1 MSLGTSI
8 ATSTGG
14 CRRWLQASTQGST
27 GSRHDPPLPLLAAER
42 LLPVFERLS
51 HPELLE
57 RCSLLGTSIANE
69 HLDSVVWRRAP
80 KTVFTTRN
88 CRDWRRTWS
97 RPVQLWRT
105 GPRPSGHGK
114 GDRERWRDGERE
126 RLREGERERE
136 RGREREREAH
146 YGMQCMRNTVE
157 QQAVRLAFH
166 RRANDLIIV
175 NVMATMTN
183 WKMSLTNLDIKCL
196 VKSHLNRKGINDAR
210 FTNNLPGK
218 IG

>member
-69 HLDSVVWRRAP
+69 SLDSVVWRRAP
-80 KTVFTTRN
+80 KTVFTTRSS
-88 CRDWRRTWS
+88 RDWRRTWS

-105 GPRPSGHGK
+105 GHRPSGHGK
-114 GDRERWRDGERE
+114 GDRERGRDGERGTLWNAVHE
-126 RLREGERERE
+126 KHSGTTGGQTRLSS
-136 RGREREREAH
+136 ASK
-146 YGMQCMRNTVE
+146 
-157 QQAVRLAFH
+157 
-166 RRANDLIIV
+166 LIIV
-175 NVMATMTN
+175 TVIATMTN
-183 WKMSLTNLDIKCL
+183 WKMPLTNFDIKCL
-196 VKSHLNRKGINDAR
+196 VKGHVDRKGINDAR